1 MPLEEKL
8 KKCSKIA
15 QQPILGTSGSA
26 GSNLYSCEE
35 KVIEGF
41 SCATFRV
48 NLQIAI
54 PEG

>member
-1 MPLEEKL
+1 MPLEEKF
-8 KKCSKIA
+8 KRCSKIT
-15 QQPILGTSGSA
+15 QQSILGTSCSA

-54 PEG
+54 PGG